1 MKGQIRNLAAIG
13 AITALFM
20 VGIVSMSPRASA
32 VTGITC
38 LDNSQAGADV
48 TDIAPAQLNDQINC
62 TAVTSHTG
70 IVASTIVAIP
80 PSGPAFTLNTGS
92 GALTNTINSGN
103 FNVNQ
108 NGVWTVEA
116 DFFDANGVK
125 TQTEL
130 INISIS
136 FLVIPESTLG
146 VAALVGSSLAALGGF
161 VFFRKNGNKAAPV
174 MI

>member
-1 MKGQIRNLAAIG
+1 MTGQTTAKLTAIG

-92 GALTNTINSGN
+92 GALSNTINSGN

-130 INISIS
+130 INISVS
-136 FLVIPESTLG
+136 FLVIPESPIG
-146 VAALVGSSLAALGGF
+146 VAALVGSSLAALGGYF
-161 VFFRKNGNKAAPV
+161 GLRSVKAKTAV
-174 MI
+174 VS